1 MEPYQ
6 IVYKTLD
13 NMDIP
18 YEVVEHP
25 PALTTEEAD
34 SYIVGKEGIRTKT
47 LFLTNKKK
55 TTYYLVIMDAAK
67 RLNLEHLAAILNE
80 KRISFGS
87 AEKLMEKM
95 ALSPGF
101 VSIFGL
107 LNNADHDIN
116 VFFDQEMLSERLITF
131 HPNDNTKTLFIS
143 TEDMYRFLTK
153 IGYEYQVIEL
163 S

>member
-6 IVYKTLD
+6 HVYDVLHKM
-13 NMDIP
+13 NIP

-34 SYIVGKEGIRTKT
+34 SYIVGKEGVRTKT

-55 TTYYLVIMDAAK
+55 TAYYLVVMDDEK
-67 RLNLEHLAAILNE
+67 RLDMEHLAEMLNE

-87 AEKLMEKM
+87 PERLMKKM
-95 ALSPGF
+95 ALKPGA

-107 LNNADHDIN
+107 LNNDEHDIK
-116 VFFDQEMLSERLITF
+116 VYLDKEMLSEKLISF
-131 HPNDNTKTLFIS
+131 HANDNTKTLFIS
-143 TEDMYRFLTK
+143 IEDMYKFLTA
-153 IGYEYQVIEL
+153 IGYEYAIVEL
-163 S
+163 